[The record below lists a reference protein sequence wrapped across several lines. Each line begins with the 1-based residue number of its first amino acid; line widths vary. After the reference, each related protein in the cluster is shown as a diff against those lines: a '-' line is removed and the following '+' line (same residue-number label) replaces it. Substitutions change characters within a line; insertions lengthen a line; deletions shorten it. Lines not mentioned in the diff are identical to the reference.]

1 MKQSAHMAPARPLLR
16 RRRPLK
22 QSQPFSRRIQRDY
35 KQIWVLLREGAQE
48 IGLSFSDNKAKYIG
62 RNLYSLGGMEFKML
76 VLRKQGSSTS
86 HWKEQSQ
93 PFKHYNTSN
102 QSFEFLNMIMMLLWF
117 KIRDN
122 ALIEVEPNASEIWE
136 VRLTCLENF
145 RKGKVGA
152 LHTILIRY
160 PVKSITNCNF

>member
-1 MKQSAHMAPARPLLR
+1 MKQSAHMAPARPLLRR

-93 PFKHYNTSN
+93 PFKHCQTL
-102 QSFEFLNMIMMLLWF
+102 QRIQPIF
-117 KIRDN
+117 R
-122 ALIEVEPNASEIWE
+122 VSEYDYDVI
-136 VRLTCLENF
+136 VIQNLRQCIN
-145 RKGKVGA
+145 
-152 LHTILIRY
+152 
-160 PVKSITNCNF
+160 